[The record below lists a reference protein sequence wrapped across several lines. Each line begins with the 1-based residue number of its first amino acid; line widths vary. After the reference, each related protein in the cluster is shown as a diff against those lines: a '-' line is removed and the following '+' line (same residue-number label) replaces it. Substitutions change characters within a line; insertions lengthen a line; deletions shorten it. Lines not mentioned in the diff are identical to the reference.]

1 MAGQQTRALRSPTG
15 HRLVVSDNFYTRYTF
30 AQACG
35 SSRTEQAS
43 SLSSSNPCRWWPAR
57 WLGSSCCR

>member
-1 MAGQQTRALRSPTG
+1 MAGHQTRALRSPTG
-15 HRLVVSDNFYTRYTF
+15 HRLVVSDKFYTRYTF
-30 AQACG
+30 AQA
-35 SSRTEQAS
+35 EQAS